1 MDAGE
6 RRIAV
11 TRVRHVKRG
20 GVCILELNGKTA
32 VITGAAKGI
41 GRRVAQ
47 TFAEAGARVCILD
60 YDINAGEEAARELAD
75 SGYGTLFV
83 QTDVSDY
90 QSLLDAKKEVLR
102 VFGRPELL
110 IVNAGISV
118 RHSFGDIT
126 PEEWKRVI
134 DINLNGS
141 FYTCKA
147 FFDGF
152 NAMSPGD
159 GGKIVFITS
168 GSGITGTGGGAHY
181 AASKSGQH
189 GLMRALAKEL
199 GKNGVNVNAIAP
211 RVIVTDIFD
220 MLYPTEEAKQTLIGQ
235 IPIGRFG
242 LPEDV
247 AGLALFLCC
256 SKASYMHGQIVL
268 LDGGRT
274 Y

>member
-1 MDAGE
+1 MGLDG
-6 RRIAV
+6 
-11 TRVRHVKRG
+11 RV
-20 GVCILELNGKTA
+20 A

-41 GRRVAQ
+41 GKCIAQ
-47 TFAEAGARVCILD
+47 AMVQEGACVCLLD
-60 YDINAGEEAARELAD
+60 YDGQAGAETERQLC
-75 SGYGTLFV
+75 GYGAEALFIK
-83 QTDVSDY
+83 TDVTDY
-90 QSLLDAKKEVLR
+90 QSLLNARENILKE
-102 VFGRPELL
+102 FGRVDVL

-118 RHSFGDIT
+118 KHSFGDIA
-126 PEEWKRVI
+126 PEEWRRVI

-147 FFDGF
+147 FFEEFKAKRPEDK
-152 NAMSPGD
+152 
-159 GGKIVFITS
+159 GKIIFVTS

-189 GLMRALAKEL
+189 GLMRALSKEL
-199 GKNGVNVNAIAP
+199 GRNGVNVNAIAP

-220 MLYPTEEAKQTLIGQ
+220 MLYPSEEEKQRLISQ

-242 LPEDV
+242 RPEDV
-247 AGLALFLCC
+247 AELALFLSS
-256 SKASYMHGQIVL
+256 SKASYIHGQILL

>member
-1 MDAGE
+1 M
-6 RRIAV
+6 
-11 TRVRHVKRG
+11 
-20 GVCILELNGKTA
+20 ELKGKTA

-41 GRRVAQ
+41 GRSVTQAL
-47 TFAEAGARVCILD
+47 AEAGARVCLLD
-60 YDINAGEEAARELAD
+60 YDAQAGARGARELID
-75 SGYGTLFV
+75 SGHEALFV
-83 QTDVSDY
+83 KTDVSDY
-90 QSLLDAKKEVLR
+90 QSLLDAQKEVLG
-102 VFGRPELL
+102 VFGRPDQL
-110 IVNAGISV
+110 IVNAGISI
-118 RHSFGDIT
+118 RHSFGEIE
-126 PEEWKRVI
+126 PEEWRRVI

-141 FYTCKA
+141 FNTCRA

-152 NAMSPGD
+152 KAMSPCD

-220 MLYPTEEAKQTLIGQ
+220 MLYPTEDEKQALAAQ

-242 LPEDV
+242 VPRDV
-247 AGLALFLCC
+247 AELVLFLC
-256 SKASYMHGQIVL
+256 SNKTSYLHGQIIL